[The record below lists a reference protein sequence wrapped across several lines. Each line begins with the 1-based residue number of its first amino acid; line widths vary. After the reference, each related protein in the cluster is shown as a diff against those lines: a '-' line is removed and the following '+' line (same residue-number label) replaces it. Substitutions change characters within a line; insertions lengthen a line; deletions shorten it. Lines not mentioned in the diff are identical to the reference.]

1 MPVRMTITVDDEE
14 VFAALKAAAIK
25 DGCAPKDI
33 VISAIRELLE
43 SQEDEVLETELRES
57 RAEWIR
63 DGGIDAEALLVGIDV
78 ITEN

>member
-43 SQEDEVLETELRES
+43 S
-57 RAEWIR
+57 
-63 DGGIDAEALLVGIDV
+63 
-78 ITEN
+78 